1 MKTYESKDK
10 VHLYASSM
18 RIKKLQIKL
27 NSNHYPRS
35 EAQWMLKKKK
45 QKSNFLNCL
54 QEKFPQFLYI
64 PYILSLIR
72 LGKKTSMRIL
82 LNFWR
87 FHFFFFFLSF
97 QIHSVT
103 KISKLSSFYITITL
117 KASLCPNNYLC
128 IILSIE
134 WNFCTRILNSRIHYF
149 KDPT

>member
-35 EAQWMLKKKK
+35 EAQRMLKKKK

-54 QEKFPQFLYI
+54 QEKFPHFLYI

-82 LNFWR
+82 LNF
-87 FHFFFFFLSF
+87 
-97 QIHSVT
+97 
-103 KISKLSSFYITITL
+103 
-117 KASLCPNNYLC
+117 
-128 IILSIE
+128 
-134 WNFCTRILNSRIHYF
+134 
-149 KDPT
+149 

>member
-35 EAQWMLKKKK
+35 EAQRMLKKKK

-72 LGKKTSMRIL
+72 LGKK
-82 LNFWR
+82 NFYEN
-87 FHFFFFFLSF
+87 FVKFLKIPFFFFFLELSNSF
-97 QIHSVT
+97 G
-103 KISKLSSFYITITL
+103 Y
-117 KASLCPNNYLC
+117 
-128 IILSIE
+128 
-134 WNFCTRILNSRIHYF
+134 
-149 KDPT
+149 KDI